1 MEKSGG
7 SVQATGKGV
16 ENSGGSVQGKG
27 KSKVRKSCKKGLR
40 NCVEVAKWS

>member
-27 KSKVRKSCKKGLR
+27 KSAVRKMQQRL
-40 NCVEVAKWS
+40 A